1 MHVKDIMS
9 SSVRSVQASD
19 SIANAARSMGENNVG
34 FLPVLDDRKIIGIVT
49 DRDIAVR
56 GVGAG
61 VRPDEPI
68 MKIMTRNAV
77 TCTQDC
83 DVEDALE
90 IMSKEQ
96 VRRLPVCGDKNDLI
110 GVVTL
115 ADAAERNVDEHEVAE
130 TLRDICEPAA

>member
-68 MKIMTRNAV
+68 TKIMTRNAV